1 VPANDPLRAWYR
13 ARHTGATPVILRAT
27 GLHDFL
33 DAKYPLTKIMRVESH
48 HLHCDSVAGR
58 PR

>member
-13 ARHTGATPVILRAT
+13 ARRTGTTPVILRAA

-33 DAKYPLTKIMRVESH
+33 DAKHS
-48 HLHCDSVAGR
+48 
-58 PR
+58 